1 MIILRGF
8 LFKDNRNKYTQRVR
22 INRILTNCIKL
33 KLYEK
38 DDENFFNDIVEDN
51 VPFK

>member
-8 LFKDNRNKYTQRVR
+8 LFKDNRNKYTQRIR

-38 DDENFFNDIVEDN
+38 DDENFFSETVEDIV
-51 VPFK
+51 PF

>member
-8 LFKDNRNKYTQRVR
+8 LFKDNRNKYTQRIR
-22 INRILTNCIKL
+22 INGILTNCIKL

-38 DDENFFNDIVEDN
+38 DDEKFFNDIVEDN
-51 VPFK
+51 VPF

>member
-8 LFKDNRNKYTQRVR
+8 LFKDNRDKYTQRVR

-33 KLYEK
+33 NLYEK
-38 DDENFFNDIVEDN
+38 DDENFFSETVEDN
-51 VPFK
+51 VPF

>member
-8 LFKDNRNKYTQRVR
+8 SFKDNRNKYTQRIR

-38 DDENFFNDIVEDN
+38 DDENFFSETVEDN
-51 VPFK
+51 VPF

>member
-8 LFKDNRNKYTQRVR
+8 SFKDNRNKYTQRIR
-22 INRILTNCIKL
+22 SNGILTNCIKL

-38 DDENFFNDIVEDN
+38 FFNDIVEDN
-51 VPFK
+51 VPF